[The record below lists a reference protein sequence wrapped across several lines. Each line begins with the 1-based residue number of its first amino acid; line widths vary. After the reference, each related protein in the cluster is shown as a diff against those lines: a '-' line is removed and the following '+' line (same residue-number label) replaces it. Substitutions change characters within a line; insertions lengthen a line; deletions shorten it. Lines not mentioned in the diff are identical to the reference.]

1 MVRVTS
7 PQLAASP
14 VASLPV
20 ESVAAAPLSAAA
32 AELLLG
38 LPPQAAR
45 DSAMTVAIA
54 RLTCFFI
61 AVFSFCVG
69 CVVRLR
75 NLVQLIAP
83 LLYSNGAASVYI
95 PNPQCFFRGIVQ
107 FAYISAFLRF
117 WLRNIAQVSSRPRYN
132 KKHPPGAGAH
142 TVEKVKICRRRR
154 AVCGP
159 CAAGAALR
167 PATWWNPEGSA
178 DTLPPGGCW
187 SACGT
192 GCPAAS
198 GRRPCPAVLRRTARR
213 TPPAS
218 CL

>member
-69 CVVRLR
+69 CVVWLR
-75 NLVQLIAP
+75 NLVQLIAL
-83 LLYSNGAASVYI
+83 LLYFNGAASVYI
-95 PNPQCFFRGIVQ
+95 PTPQCFFRDVVQ
-107 FAYISAFLRF
+107 FAYIPAFLRF
-117 WLRNIAQVSSRPRYN
+117 WLRNMAQASFPTPVQQKAP
-132 KKHPPGAGAH
+132 AG
-142 TVEKVKICRRRR
+142 
-154 AVCGP
+154 
-159 CAAGAALR
+159 
-167 PATWWNPEGSA
+167 
-178 DTLPPGGCW
+178 GGCPYCRK
-187 SACGT
+187 S
-192 GCPAAS
+192 
-198 GRRPCPAVLRRTARR
+198 
-213 TPPAS
+213 
-218 CL
+218 